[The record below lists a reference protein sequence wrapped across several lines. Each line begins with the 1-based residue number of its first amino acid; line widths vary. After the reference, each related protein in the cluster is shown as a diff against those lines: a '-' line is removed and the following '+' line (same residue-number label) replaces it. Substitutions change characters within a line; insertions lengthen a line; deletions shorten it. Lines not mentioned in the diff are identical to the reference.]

1 MKTLKITLVA
11 AIFCMTLTGLT
22 IQNQNQNTNP
32 NNEEQVSQKEDFT
45 YAFQTKRHVK
55 KGKEIPSNG

>member
-22 IQNQNQNTNP
+22 IQKDNSNSTNQ
-32 NNEEQVSQKEDFT
+32 EEVTQQDDFD

-55 KGKEIPSNG
+55 KGAQVPTQG

>member
-11 AIFCMTLTGLT
+11 FIFCMTLTGLT
-22 IQNQNQNTNP
+22 IQNENSNP

-45 YAFQTKRHVK
+45 YAFQAKRHIRRGSAV
-55 KGKEIPSNG
+55 PTNG

>member
-11 AIFCMTLTGLT
+11 AVFCMTLTGLT
-22 IQNQNQNTNP
+22 VQKTSTNP
-32 NNEEQVSQKEDFT
+32 NNLEDVSQQDDFK

-55 KGKEIPSNG
+55 KAKEVPEQG

>member
-22 IQNQNQNTNP
+22 IQNDNTNP
-32 NNEEQVSQKEDFT
+32 KNQDEVTQKDDFT

-55 KGKEIPSNG
+55 KGSQVPTQG

>member
-11 AIFCMTLTGLT
+11 AIFCLTLTGLT
-22 IQNQNQNTNP
+22 IQKETTNP

-55 KGKEIPSNG
+55 KGTKVPSNG

>member
-22 IQNQNQNTNP
+22 LQSKTTTP
-32 NNEEQVSQKEDFT
+32 DTTEETVSEKDDFT

-55 KGKEIPSNG
+55 RGKDVPTNG